1 MAANNLDHF
10 LPRRY
15 VKKYASGI
23 FLASVLL
30 LLHSNRINAGRSDFY
45 ICQKRAMPF
54 FDKLKS
60 PPEEPEGFH
69 QNETTSFFG
78 FSVAWMSETYSTEP
92 SP

>member
-30 LLHSNRINAGRSDFY
+30 LLHPNRINAGRSDFY

-54 FDKLKS
+54 FDKYRNRS
-60 PPEEPEGFH
+60 DPR
-69 QNETTSFFG
+69 FFYW
-78 FSVAWMSETYSTEP
+78 SAAKIKTDATAA
-92 SP
+92 